1 MGKKRWWLIGAVG
14 LLAGLL
20 AALQIVSN
28 RPAPQPGAA
37 VPSDVQFG
45 PRPKV
50 KGPDSAPVKVVEFG
64 DFQ

>member
-1 MGKKRWWLIGAVG
+1 MGKKQWWLIGGVGVVVG
-14 LLAGLL
+14 LV
-20 AALQIVSN
+20 AALQVVSN
-28 RPAPQPGAA
+28 RPAPQPESAA
-37 VPSDVQFG
+37 ASDVQFG